1 VYGKLLICLYN
12 LGKLQNLFPLVYTNL
27 VWVECERM
35 DFAYIAY
42 VNITRI
48 RFRNQLV
55 LSNTRKAFLLN
66 ETTEAFDL
74 YTDNTFQVY
83 PNYDLFK

>member
-1 VYGKLLICLYN
+1 
-12 LGKLQNLFPLVYTNL
+12 
-27 VWVECERM
+27 M

-55 LSNTRKAFLLN
+55 LSNTGKAFLLN